1 MNTPLIIE
9 TIGRNKKTFDLP
21 TKLFEQSIIMLTGEI
36 DDDLASS
43 IISQLLYLDTIESE
57 DDIKLYINSPGGVVT
72 AGLAIYDTIKNM
84 KRKVHTLGM
93 GSVASMA
100 ALLLFIGTGQ
110 RKVLKNTRIMIH
122 SVIGGTYGSIHDQI
136 IDLEETKYLQDRMI
150 EILSE
155 VSNLDMST
163 IKELTLR
170 DKYLSGQEA
179 CTYGLIDSV
188 V

>member
-21 TKLFEQSIIMLTGEI
+21 TKLFEQNIIMLTGEI
-36 DDDLASS
+36 DDELASS
-43 IISQLLYLDTIESE
+43 IISQLLYLDTLDSE

-84 KRKVHTLGM
+84 RRQVHTLGM

-100 ALLLFIGTGQ
+100 AVLLFIGTGQ

-122 SVIGGTYGSIHDQI
+122 SVIGGTYGSVHDQM
-136 IDLEETKYLQDRMI
+136 IDLEETKYLQDKMM
-150 EILSE
+150 EILAE
-155 VSNLDMST
+155 VSNLDVNT
-163 IKELTLR
+163 VKELTLR
-170 DKYLSGQEA
+170 DNYMSGEEA
-179 CTYGLIDSV
+179 KKYGLIDSV